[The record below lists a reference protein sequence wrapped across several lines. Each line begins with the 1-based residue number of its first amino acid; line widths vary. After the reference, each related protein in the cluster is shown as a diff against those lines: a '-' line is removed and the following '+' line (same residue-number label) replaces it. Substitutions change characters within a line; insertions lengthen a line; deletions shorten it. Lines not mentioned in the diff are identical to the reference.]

1 MAYKILETER
11 AQQDLS
17 DIVDYIASSLGNS
30 SAAASLLDEVEACYD
45 KLEQLPL
52 MFEVCHDPH
61 LKSLGYR
68 KAGIK
73 NYIMIYKVSE
83 ATETVFIM
91 RFFHGRQDYEKLL

>member
-1 MAYKILETER
+1 MAYKIIETEQ

-17 DIVDYIASSLGNS
+17 GIVEYIVSSLENL
-30 SAAASLLDEVEACYD
+30 SAAAALLDGVEACYD
-45 KLEQLPL
+45 NLERLPL
-52 MFEVCHDPH
+52 MFEACRDPH
-61 LKSLGYR
+61 LKALGYH

-83 ATETVFIM
+83 PEKTVFIM